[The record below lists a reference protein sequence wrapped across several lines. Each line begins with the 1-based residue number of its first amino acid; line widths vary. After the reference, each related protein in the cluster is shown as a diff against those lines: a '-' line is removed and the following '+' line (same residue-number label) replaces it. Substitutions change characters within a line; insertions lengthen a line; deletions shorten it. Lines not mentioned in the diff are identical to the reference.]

1 LWARVGL
8 GLGLGIGHAWLWAS
22 GGSCGACMCWCMC
35 CMRATCEVSCVQGA
49 VMGARFNVR
58 GFKVP
63 GGWGV
68 VQCGDAWSVGSARKA
83 GAWAGRCG
91 LGWSAVLVVH
101 ERLGQTGCV
110 SRLCLDGR
118 TAEPKPQPP
127 CATRHFHNGVVTILL
142 PRPRPLT
149 SEGCAGKE
157 GSTRGVWQTTTLQ
170 YHLEPTS
177 RPSARGEGTG
187 AYHAAAPVSHH
198 QVWQQIG
205 MSPTHRRSASTSRV
219 FELQGDST

>member
-1 LWARVGL
+1 
-8 GLGLGIGHAWLWAS
+8 
-22 GGSCGACMCWCMC
+22 
-35 CMRATCEVSCVQGA
+35 
-49 VMGARFNVR
+49 
-58 GFKVP
+58 
-63 GGWGV
+63 

-177 RPSARGEGTG
+177 RPSARGEDTG